1 MCKVFMKKEAF
12 ISNKLQYFPTHTY
25 HITMAWNT
33 TWRKPHKK
41 KYGYLKKSYRING
54 RVKTEEI
61 YIGPDEV
68 ATKIL
73 TDLATRELIDETD
86 ITYSGETILEKIADS
101 LNFEDILIEY
111 TGDERAS
118 RALKNVIILMTLF
131 KESKRRLFLKRLDK
145 SVLKNSTDIKY
156 LEEVYELMDLV
167 YKCLGDIMYDLLKNA
182 IEQHKISLKY
192 LMVDAT
198 RFKVYKDGETGLIRF
213 GYSAQKRRD
222 IPQVNLVLGVNEQQI
237 PFFVSV
243 HPGNTSD
250 VTMFGD
256 FLKTLRSKYRILND
270 RVEHKI
276 VIMDQGNVN
285 EETIRYLRWLIRYNF
300 HFLSMVRSSSV
311 VRFTKNLDKSEMELI
326 YTREITKNK
335 ETRIYG
341 KLVEAEVYGRVSH
354 VLVCYNPDVKGTK
367 NNSLDRRVETVKQKV
382 SSLNKK
388 GGSLDGKCDVV
399 NSLIAKHSLKRA
411 MKVIKNEKDEAI
423 ELVVNEEDLDSRRE
437 KFGFFALFTHCDMT
451 PVEMIKVYK
460 SRDIVEK
467 GFQELNTDF
476 SVCPIRHSE
485 DRRIE
490 THTIFTVY
498 GYFFVSILRAIL
510 KGGGVGYSFR
520 ELLYTIKSGRSVV
533 GYYEHELWKEKRLYV
548 NRPIKMSDEL
558 AEIFRILKIRVPRYN
573 VKLEPYPYNVE

>member
-1 MCKVFMKKEAF
+1 
-12 ISNKLQYFPTHTY
+12 
-25 HITMAWNT
+25 MAWNI

-510 KGGGVGYSFR
+510 KGGGVEYSFR
-520 ELLYTIKSGRSVV
+520 ELRLHDKV
-533 GYYEHELWKEKRLYV
+533 GEVCGWLLW
-548 NRPIKMSDEL
+548 
-558 AEIFRILKIRVPRYN
+558 A
-573 VKLEPYPYNVE
+573 

>member
-1 MCKVFMKKEAF
+1 MKKEAF
-12 ISNKLQYFPTHTY
+12 ISNKLQYFITHTSLV
-25 HITMAWNT
+25 TMAWNIV
-33 TWRKPHKK
+33 WRKPHRK

-54 RVKTEEI
+54 KLKTKEI

-86 ITYSGETILEKIADS
+86 ITYSGETILEKIANT

-111 TGDERAS
+111 TGDELAS
-118 RALKNVIILMTLF
+118 RALKNVIILMTLWS
-131 KESKRRLFLKRLDK
+131 ESKRRLFLKRLDK
-145 SVLKNSTDIKY
+145 SIFKNSTDIKY
-156 LEEVYELMDLV
+156 LEEVYGLMDLV
-167 YKCLGDIMYDLLKNA
+167 YNRLGDIMYDLLKNA
-182 IEQHKISLKY
+182 IKQHKISLEY

-198 RFKVYKDGETGLIRF
+198 RFKVYKDCETGLIKF
-213 GYSAQKRRD
+213 GYSAQKRRN

-237 PFFVSV
+237 PFFVSA

-250 VTMFGD
+250 VAMFSD
-256 FLKTLRSKYRILND
+256 FLKTMRSKYQILND
-270 RVEHKI
+270 SVDHKI
-276 VIMDQGNVN
+276 IIMDQGNVN
-285 EETIRYLRWLIRYNF
+285 EETIKYLRWLIRYDF

-311 VRFTKNLDKSEMELI
+311 GRFAKNLDKSEMELI

-341 KLVEAEVYGRVSH
+341 KIIEAEVYGRVSH
-354 VLVCYNPDVKGTK
+354 VLVCYNSDVDRTK
-367 NNSLDRRVETVKQKV
+367 NNSLGRRVEIVKQKV

-388 GGSLDGKCDVV
+388 GGSLDGKCDAV

-411 MKVIKNEKDEAI
+411 MEVIKNEADGVI
-423 ELVVNEEDLDSRRE
+423 ELVVDEEDLDIRRG

-451 PVEMIKVYK
+451 PIEMIKVYK
-460 SRDIVEK
+460 SRDLVEK

-510 KGGGVGYSFR
+510 KGGGAEYSFR

-558 AEIFRILKIRVPRYN
+558 AEIFRILKIGVPRYN
-573 VKLEPYPYNVE
+573 VKLEPYPYNAE

>member
-1 MCKVFMKKEAF
+1 MCKVFTKKEAF
-12 ISNKLQYFPTHTY
+12 ISNELQYFPTHTAP
-25 HITMAWNT
+25 ITMAWNI

-54 RVKTEEI
+54 RVLTEEI

-86 ITYSGETILEKIADS
+86 ITYSGETILEKITS
-101 LNFEDILIEY
+101 TLFFEDILIEY

-145 SVLKNSTDIKY
+145 SILKNSTDIKY
-156 LEEVYELMDLV
+156 LEEVYELMNLV

-182 IEQHKISLKY
+182 IKQHKISLKY

-198 RFKVYKDGETGLIRF
+198 RFKVYKDGETGLIKF

-237 PFFVSV
+237 PFFVSA

-256 FLKTLRSKYRILND
+256 FLKTMRSKYQILND
-270 RVEHKI
+270 SVEHKI

-311 VRFTKNLDKSEMELI
+311 GRFTKNLDKSEMELI

-354 VLVCYNPDVKGTK
+354 VLVCYNPDVKRTK
-367 NNSLDRRVETVKQKV
+367 NNSLDRRAEIVKQRV
-382 SSLNKK
+382 ASLNKK

-411 MKVIKNEKDEAI
+411 MEVIKHEKDGAI
-423 ELVVNEEDLDSRRE
+423 ELVVDEEDLDSRRE

-460 SRDIVEK
+460 SRDVVEK

-498 GYFFVSILRAIL
+498 GYFVSSLNQRVTRRSGSIL
-510 KGGGVGYSFR
+510 
-520 ELLYTIKSGRSVV
+520 
-533 GYYEHELWKEKRLYV
+533 
-548 NRPIKMSDEL
+548 NP
-558 AEIFRILKIRVPRYN
+558 
-573 VKLEPYPYNVE
+573 

>member
-1 MCKVFMKKEAF
+1 LKKEVL
-12 ISNKLQYFPTHTY
+12 IYYKLQYFLTHINP
-25 HITMAWNT
+25 ITMAWNIV
-33 TWRKPHKK
+33 WRKPHKK

-54 RVKTEEI
+54 KVKTEEI
-61 YIGPDEV
+61 YIGLDEV

-73 TDLATRELIDETD
+73 ADLAIRELIDETD

-131 KESKRRLFLKRLDK
+131 KESKRRLFLKRLNK
-145 SVLKNSTDIKY
+145 SIFNNSTDIKY
-156 LEEVYELMDLV
+156 LEEVYEFMDLV
-167 YKCLGDIMYDLLKNA
+167 YNRLGDIMYDLLKNA
-182 IEQHKISLKY
+182 IKLHKISLEY

-198 RFKVYKDGETGLIRF
+198 RFKVYKDCETGLIRF

-222 IPQVNLVLGVNEQQI
+222 LPQVNLVLGVNEQQI
-237 PFFVSV
+237 PFFVNA

-250 VTMFGD
+250 VAMFSD
-256 FLKTLRSKYRILND
+256 FLKTMRSKYQILND
-270 RVEHKI
+270 SVDHKI
-276 VIMDQGNVN
+276 IIMDQGNVN
-285 EETIRYLRWLIRYNF
+285 EETIRYLRWLIRYDF

-311 VRFTKNLDKSEMELI
+311 GRFTKNMDKSEMELI

-341 KLVEAEVYGRVSH
+341 KMIEAEVYGRISH
-354 VLVCYNPDVKGTK
+354 VLVCYNPDVKQTK
-367 NNSLDRRVETVKQKV
+367 NNSLDRRVRIVKQKV
-382 SSLNKK
+382 SSLNKRD
-388 GGSLDGKCDVV
+388 GALDGKCDVV

-411 MKVIKNEKDEAI
+411 MEVIKNEADGVI
-423 ELVVNEEDLDSRRE
+423 ELVVDKKDLDSRRE

-451 PVEMIKVYK
+451 PVKMIKVYK
-460 SRDIVEK
+460 SRDLVEK
-467 GFQELNTDF
+467 GIQELNTDF

-498 GYFFVSILRAIL
+498 GYFFVSVLRAIL
-510 KGGGVGYSFR
+510 KSGGVEYSFR
-520 ELLYTIKSGRSVV
+520 ELLYTIKSGMSVV
-533 GYYEHELWKEKRLYV
+533 GYYEHEMFREKRLYV

-558 AEIFRILKIRVPRYN
+558 AEIFRILKIGVLRYD
-573 VKLEPYPYNVE
+573 VKLEPYPYNVK

>member
-1 MCKVFMKKEAF
+1 MCEVFTKKEAF
-12 ISNKLQYFPTHTY
+12 ISNKLQYSLTHTDLV
-25 HITMAWNT
+25 TMAWNIV
-33 TWRKPHKK
+33 WRKPHKK

-54 RVKTEEI
+54 RVKTKEI

-86 ITYSGETILEKIADS
+86 ITYSGETILEKITNT

-131 KESKRRLFLKRLDK
+131 NESKRRLFLKRLDK
-145 SVLKNSTDIKY
+145 SIFKNSTDIKY
-156 LEEVYELMDLV
+156 LEEVYGLMDLV
-167 YKCLGDIMYDLLKNA
+167 YNRLGDIMYDLLKNA
-182 IEQHKISLKY
+182 IKQHKIGLEY

-198 RFKVYKDGETGLIRF
+198 RFKVYKDCETGLIRF

-222 IPQVNLVLGVNEQQI
+222 IPQVNLVIGVNEQQI
-237 PFFVSV
+237 PFFVSL

-250 VTMFGD
+250 VAMFSD
-256 FLKTLRSKYRILND
+256 FLKTLRSKYQILND
-270 RVEHKI
+270 SVSHKI
-276 VIMDQGNVN
+276 IIMDQGNVN
-285 EETIRYLRWLIRYNF
+285 EETIKYLRWLIRYDF

-311 VRFTKNLDKSEMELI
+311 GRFTKNLDKSDMKLI

-341 KLVEAEVYGRVSH
+341 KIIEAKVYGRVSH
-354 VLVCYNPDVKGTK
+354 VLVCYNQDVERTK
-367 NNSLDRRVETVKQKV
+367 NTSLGRRVEIVKQKV

-388 GGSLDGKCDVV
+388 GGSLDGKRDAVK
-399 NSLIAKHSLKRA
+399 SLVAKHSLKRA
-411 MKVIKNEKDEAI
+411 IEVIKNEVDGVI
-423 ELVVNEEDLDSRRE
+423 ELVVDKEDLDSRRK

-451 PVEMIKVYK
+451 PAEMIKVYK
-460 SRDIVEK
+460 SRDLVEK
-467 GFQELNTDF
+467 GFQELNSDF

-510 KGGGVGYSFR
+510 KSGGLEYSFR

-533 GYYEHELWKEKRLYV
+533 GYYEHELFKEKRLYV

-558 AEIFRILKIRVPRYN
+558 AEIFRILKIGVPRYD

>member
-1 MCKVFMKKEAF
+1 
-12 ISNKLQYFPTHTY
+12 
-25 HITMAWNT
+25 
-33 TWRKPHKK
+33 
-41 KYGYLKKSYRING
+41 
-54 RVKTEEI
+54 
-61 YIGPDEV
+61 
-68 ATKIL
+68 
-73 TDLATRELIDETD
+73 
-86 ITYSGETILEKIADS
+86 
-101 LNFEDILIEY
+101 
-111 TGDERAS
+111 
-118 RALKNVIILMTLF
+118 
-131 KESKRRLFLKRLDK
+131 
-145 SVLKNSTDIKY
+145 
-156 LEEVYELMDLV
+156 MDLV

-182 IEQHKISLKY
+182 INQHKISLKY
-192 LMVDAT
+192 LIVDAT
-198 RFKVYKDGETGLIRF
+198 RFKVYKDCETGLIRF

-237 PFFVSV
+237 PFFVSA
-243 HPGNTSD
+243 HPGNTPD

-256 FLKTLRSKYRILND
+256 FLKTMRSKYQILND
-270 RVEHKI
+270 SVEHKI

-285 EETIRYLRWLIRYNF
+285 EDTIRYLRWLIRYNF
-300 HFLSMVRSSSV
+300 H
-311 VRFTKNLDKSEMELI
+311 

-354 VLVCYNPDVKGTK
+354 VLVCYNPDVKRTK
-367 NNSLDRRVETVKQKV
+367 NNSLDRRVEIVKQKV
-382 SSLNKK
+382 ASLNKK
-388 GGSLDGKCDVV
+388 GGSLDGKCDVI

-411 MKVIKNEKDEAI
+411 MEVIKNEKDGAI
-423 ELVVNEEDLDSRRE
+423 ELVVDEEDLDSRRE

-451 PVEMIKVYK
+451 PVEIIKVYK
-460 SRDIVEK
+460 SRDLVEK

-510 KGGGVGYSFR
+510 KGGGVEYSFR
-520 ELLYTIKSGRSVV
+520 ELLYTIKSGMSVV
-533 GYYEHELWKEKRLYV
+533 GYYEHELWKERRLYV

-558 AEIFRILKIRVPRYN
+558 TEIFRILKIEVLRYD

>member
-1 MCKVFMKKEAF
+1 
-12 ISNKLQYFPTHTY
+12 
-25 HITMAWNT
+25 MAWNI

-41 KYGYLKKSYRING
+41 KYGYLKRSYRVNG
-54 RVKTEEI
+54 RVKTDEI

-73 TDLATRELIDETD
+73 ADLATRELVDETD
-86 ITYSGETILEKIADS
+86 ITYSGEAVLEKIADS
-101 LNFEDILIEY
+101 LNFEDILIKY

-145 SVLKNSTDIKY
+145 SILKNSTDITY
-156 LEEVYELMDLV
+156 LGEVYELMDLV
-167 YKCLGDIMYDLLKNA
+167 YKCLGDIMYDMLKNA
-182 IEQHKISLKY
+182 IKQHNISLKY
-192 LMVDAT
+192 LLVDAT
-198 RFKVYKDGETGLIRF
+198 RFKVYKDGETGLIKF

-237 PFFVSV
+237 PFFVSA
-243 HPGNTSD
+243 HPGNTPD

-256 FLKTLRSKYRILND
+256 FLKTMRSKYRILND
-270 RVEHKI
+270 SARHKI
-276 VIMDQGNVN
+276 IIMDQGNVN
-285 EETIRYLRWLIRYNF
+285 EETIRYLRWLVRYNF

-311 VRFTKNLDKSEMELI
+311 GRFAKNLDKLEIDLI

-354 VLVCYNPDVKGTK
+354 VLVCYNPDVKQTK
-367 NNSLDRRVETVKQKV
+367 NNSLDRRVEIVKQKV

-388 GGSLDGKCDVV
+388 GGSLDGKCEVV

-411 MKVIKNEKDEAI
+411 MEVIKNEEDEAI
-423 ELVVNEEDLDSRRE
+423 KLAVNEEDLDSRRK

-460 SRDIVEK
+460 SRDLVEK

-490 THTIFTVY
+490 THTIFKIY
-498 GYFFVSILRAIL
+498 GYFLVSILRAIL
-510 KGGGVGYSFR
+510 KDGGVEHSFR
-520 ELLYTIKSGRSVV
+520 ELLHTIKSGRSVV
-533 GYYEHELWKEKRLYV
+533 GYYEHELCKEQHLHV
-548 NRPIKMSDEL
+548 NRQTNMWHRHQQPQ
-558 AEIFRILKIRVPRYN
+558 RQTPRQQRQPHRRRRAQR
-573 VKLEPYPYNVE
+573 LRSQSRAGHGSLRSSQ